1 MTGCGRGWRRSWA
14 AAGRRRPSAAGCASC
29 SPATMPCACARRPST
44 DGSIPASR
52 AANAGPDACRAA
64 TGGGASMRA
73 VGCRGSLIPG
83 RVSIAERPPEAD
95 DRSGFGHWEA
105 DSVIGMG
112 CDLHTEVERRT
123 RFLMA
128 RVIPDKTAERSVGA
142 RLAMFAPL
150 PAAARLSVT
159 HDNGT
164 GFARHARLRDEPGM
178 ATCFAD
184 PYSSWQRAATRT
196 GTA

>member
-1 MTGCGRGWRRSWA
+1 
-14 AAGRRRPSAAGCASC
+14 
-29 SPATMPCACARRPST
+29 
-44 DGSIPASR
+44 
-52 AANAGPDACRAA
+52 
-64 TGGGASMRA
+64 
-73 VGCRGSLIPG
+73 
-83 RVSIAERPPEAD
+83 
-95 DRSGFGHWEA
+95 
-105 DSVIGMG
+105 
-112 CDLHTEVERRT
+112 
-123 RFLMA
+123 
-128 RVIPDKTAERSVGA
+128 
-142 RLAMFAPL
+142 MFAPL

>member
-1 MTGCGRGWRRSWA
+1 ME
-14 AAGRRRPSAAGCASC
+14 
-29 SPATMPCACARRPST
+29 
-44 DGSIPASR
+44 IK
-52 AANAGPDACRAA
+52 
-64 TGGGASMRA
+64 
-73 VGCRGSLIPG
+73 
-83 RVSIAERPPEAD
+83 
-95 DRSGFGHWEA
+95 
-105 DSVIGMG
+105 VIGMG
-112 CDLHTEVERRT
+112 CDLHTEAERRT

-184 PYSSWQRAATRT
+184 PYSSWQRATTRT